1 VASRRDVKLSVQLHP
16 AASKNPLCVET
27 LRRETVLAR
36 PTGRYTIQEIVGVT
50 FGVRMAARATH
61 RLSAPGVRAL
71 TKPGRHADG
80 KGLYLVVDPNGSK
93 RWVYLFRWEGKPKEM
108 GLGGLGAI
116 SLARA
121 REKAQEARE
130 ALDEGKNPID
140 TRRAIK
146 AIPTFGELADEVV
159 ETKAAGFRGAKSR
172 AIWDRTFNVYAVELR
187 TIRIDHVDTAA
198 ILKVLKPIWAAKAE
212 TGNKARRCIEAVL
225 DTAKAKKL
233 RSGENPAAWRGQLA
247 HLLPKRQKLTHG
259 HLRAMPYP
267 DVPAFVARLGGID
280 AITARA
286 MEFLILT
293 AARSSEVIGATW
305 GEIDFENALWTIP
318 AARMK
323 QGREHRV
330 PLSAAAVAVLE
341 RAGEGSNRA
350 PEDYLFPGPR
360 KRGSVDDRSL
370 SSNALRALLIRM
382 EIDATAH
389 GFRSSFRDWA
399 GELTTF
405 PREVAE
411 AALAHRVGDETERAY
426 RRGDALEKR
435 RKLMDAWASYLA
447 HGVATSAV
455 VTPLRLPIVI
465 AAAPDCVKS

>member
-1 VASRRDVKLSVQLHP
+1 
-16 AASKNPLCVET
+16 
-27 LRRETVLAR
+27 
-36 PTGRYTIQEIVGVT
+36 
-50 FGVRMAARATH
+50 VRMAARATQ

-93 RWVYLFRWEGKPKEM
+93 RWVYLFRWDGKPKEM

-121 REKAQEARE
+121 REKAQEARD

-140 TRRAIK
+140 TRRALK

-172 AIWDRTFNVYAVELR
+172 AIWDRTFNVYAADLR

-247 HLLPKRQKLTHG
+247 HLLPKRQKLTRG

-267 DVPAFVARLGGID
+267 DVPAFMASLGAID

-305 GEIDFENALWTIP
+305 GEIDLESALWTIP

-350 PEDYLFPGPR
+350 PDGFVFPGPR
-360 KRGSVDDRSL
+360 NRGSLVDRSL
-370 SSNALRALLIRM
+370 SSNALRALLIR
-382 EIDATAH
+382 EKIDATAH
-389 GFRSSFRDWA
+389 GFRSAFRDWC
-399 GELTTF
+399 GETTAF
-405 PREVAE
+405 PREIAE
-411 AALAHRVGDETERAY
+411 AALAHQVGNEVERAY
-426 RRGDALEKR
+426 RRGDALDKR
-435 RKLMDAWASYLA
+435 RALMGAWAVY
-447 HGVATSAV
+447 VERV
-455 VTPLRLPIVI
+455 ITPMRV
-465 AAAPDCVKS
+465 SG